1 MPVLIFLFIFADINQ
16 PMARKKVSA
25 EDMEQIKTMLQEG
38 IKPEE
43 IAEKFGVTVASVNNY
58 KKKFRDAG
66 MSFGSGSKRGRKAK
80 TAAVSEDGETN
91 APAPIG
97 QIGRGKA
104 SASANANAQAYR
116 FIINGVS
123 VEISGQARNI
133 NIGKNSMEINF

>member
-1 MPVLIFLFIFADINQ
+1 
-16 PMARKKVSA
+16 
-25 EDMEQIKTMLQEG
+25 MEQIKTMLQNG
-38 IKPEE
+38 VKPEE

-80 TAAVSEDGETN
+80 SASASDDGEETT
-91 APAPIG
+91 PAPIG
-97 QIGRGKA
+97 QIGRSKGT
-104 SASANANAQAYR
+104 AQAYR

>member
-1 MPVLIFLFIFADINQ
+1 
-16 PMARKKVSA
+16 MARQKVSA

-38 IKPEE
+38 VKPEE

-80 TAAVSEDGETN
+80 PAVSRNDEEESS
-91 APAPIG
+91 APIG
-97 QIGRGKA
+97 QIGKGK
-104 SASANANAQAYR
+104 NAAQAYR

>member
-1 MPVLIFLFIFADINQ
+1 
-16 PMARKKVSA
+16 MARQKVSA
-25 EDMEQIKTMLQEG
+25 EDMEQIKIMLQEG
-38 IKPEE
+38 VKPEE
-43 IAEKFGVTVASVNNY
+43 IAEKFGVTPASVNNY

-80 TAAVSEDGETN
+80 SASVSEDGEVS

-97 QIGRGKA
+97 QIGKGKGA
-104 SASANANAQAYR
+104 TSQAYR

>member
-1 MPVLIFLFIFADINQ
+1 
-16 PMARKKVSA
+16 
-25 EDMEQIKTMLQEG
+25 MEQIKTMLQEG

-91 APAPIG
+91 ATAPIG

>member
-1 MPVLIFLFIFADINQ
+1 
-16 PMARKKVSA
+16 MARKKVSV

-38 IKPEE
+38 VKPEE
-43 IAEKFGVTVASVNNY
+43 IAEKYGVTVASVNNY

-66 MSFGSGSKRGRKAK
+66 MSFGAGSKRGRTAKA
-80 TAAVSEDGETN
+80 ASSDEGEAPAVS
-91 APAPIG
+91 PIG
-97 QIGRGKA
+97 QIGKGK
-104 SASANANAQAYR
+104 SSGQAYR

>member
-1 MPVLIFLFIFADINQ
+1 
-16 PMARKKVSA
+16 MARQKVSA

-38 IKPEE
+38 VKPEE

-66 MSFGSGSKRGRKAK
+66 LSFGTGSKRGRKAK
-80 TAAVSEDGETN
+80 TASVSEDEEA
-91 APAPIG
+91 APSAPIG
-97 QIGRGKA
+97 QIGKSKGT
-104 SASANANAQAYR
+104 AQAYR

>member
-1 MPVLIFLFIFADINQ
+1 MPVLIFLFIFADIKQ

-97 QIGRGKA
+97 QIGRSKA
-104 SASANANAQAYR
+104 STNANAQAYR

>member
-1 MPVLIFLFIFADINQ
+1 
-16 PMARKKVSA
+16 
-25 EDMEQIKTMLQEG
+25 MEQIKTMLQEG
-38 IKPEE
+38 VKPEE

-66 MSFGSGSKRGRKAK
+66 MTFGSGSKRGRKAK
-80 TAAVSEDGETN
+80 SASASDDGDEN
-91 APAPIG
+91 SSAPIG
-97 QIGRGKA
+97 QIGKA
-104 SASANANAQAYR
+104 KTTSQAYR

>member
-1 MPVLIFLFIFADINQ
+1 
-16 PMARKKVSA
+16 
-25 EDMEQIKTMLQEG
+25 MEQIKTMLQEG

-104 SASANANAQAYR
+104 SASANANANANANAQAYR

>member
-1 MPVLIFLFIFADINQ
+1 
-16 PMARKKVSA
+16 MARKKVSA

-97 QIGRGKA
+97 QIGRSKA
-104 SASANANAQAYR
+104 STSANAQAYR

>member
-1 MPVLIFLFIFADINQ
+1 
-16 PMARKKVSA
+16 
-25 EDMEQIKTMLQEG
+25 MEQIKTMLQEG
-38 IKPEE
+38 VKPEE

-80 TAAVSEDGETN
+80 SAVSDDDGGEGS
-91 APAPIG
+91 APIG
-97 QIGRGKA
+97 QIGKGKN
-104 SASANANAQAYR
+104 SAQAYR

>member
-97 QIGRGKA
+97 QIGRSKA
-104 SASANANAQAYR
+104 STNANAQAYR

>member
-1 MPVLIFLFIFADINQ
+1 
-16 PMARKKVSA
+16 
-25 EDMEQIKTMLQEG
+25 MEQIKTMLQEG

-80 TAAVSEDGETN
+80 TAAVSEGGETN

-97 QIGRGKA
+97 QIGRSKA
-104 SASANANAQAYR
+104 STNANAQAYR

>member
-1 MPVLIFLFIFADINQ
+1 
-16 PMARKKVSA
+16 MARQKVSA

-38 IKPEE
+38 TKPEE

-80 TAAVSEDGETN
+80 AAAASNDGEGT
-91 APAPIG
+91 ATAPIG
-97 QIGRGKA
+97 QIGKGKGT
-104 SASANANAQAYR
+104 AQAYR

>member
-1 MPVLIFLFIFADINQ
+1 MPVLIFLFIFTDIKQ
-16 PMARKKVSA
+16 PMARQKVSA

-91 APAPIG
+91 ATAPIG

>member
-1 MPVLIFLFIFADINQ
+1 
-16 PMARKKVSA
+16 
-25 EDMEQIKTMLQEG
+25 MEQIKTMLQEG
-38 IKPEE
+38 VKPEE

-80 TAAVSEDGETN
+80 PAVSKDDEEESS
-91 APAPIG
+91 APIG
-97 QIGRGKA
+97 QIGKGK
-104 SASANANAQAYR
+104 NAAQAYR

>member
-1 MPVLIFLFIFADINQ
+1 MIFLFIFAHRNK
-16 PMARKKVSA
+16 PMARHKVSA

-38 IKPEE
+38 VKPEE

-80 TAAVSEDGETN
+80 SASPSEDREEK
-91 APAPIG
+91 PSAPIG
-97 QIGRGKA
+97 QIGKGKGD
-104 SASANANAQAYR
+104 SQAYR

>member
-1 MPVLIFLFIFADINQ
+1 
-16 PMARKKVSA
+16 MARKKVSA

-97 QIGRGKA
+97 QIGRSKA
-104 SASANANAQAYR
+104 STNANAQAYR